1 MTAGKVSAGKTLFIA
16 FITIFLDL
24 VGFGIIIP
32 VQPFYAE
39 AFGASPA
46 VVTWLGASY
55 SLMQFLFAPLW
66 GRLSDRI
73 GRRPVLML
81 GILISAVGYSLFGA
95 AGCLGV
101 LFAARMLAGFGNANI
116 GVAQALV
123 ADVTTKENRAKGMG
137 VIGAAFGLGFTFGPA
152 IGGALSQYSSSAP
165 GYGAAVLACCNL
177 ILAWVLLPETRN
189 AAAASSGGGHAVE
202 RKVPFSFAA
211 LRQAAASRNVLLILS
226 STLIVLTGFALMEQ
240 IMGLYIER
248 VWLSGQVAGHDSVKE
263 AAALTAS
270 FLVAVGVTATIVQGG
285 LIGRLVKRFGELR
298 LSRVGVA
305 ILVVAMLVTPSMVGS
320 RSMFLLLLCACLY
333 AVGMGLYNPCMT
345 SLLSKSVSEAEQ
357 GGTLGLNQSMA
368 SLGRFLGPAVA
379 GLLFQRA
386 INLPFYT
393 SAVMIGLSFLF
404 LQMISVGELKA
415 HD

>member
-1 MTAGKVSAGKTLFIA
+1 MKKDVGSSGKTLFIA
-16 FITIFLDL
+16 FVTIFLDL

-81 GILISAVGYSLFGA
+81 GILISAVGYTLFGA
-95 AGCLGV
+95 AGSLV
-101 LFAARMLAGFGNANI
+101 MLFAARMLAGFGNANI

-123 ADVTTKENRAKGMG
+123 ADVTTRENRAKGMG
-137 VIGAAFGLGFTFGPA
+137 LIGAAFGLGFTFGPA
-152 IGGALSQYSSSAP
+152 IGGGLSQISPAAP
-165 GYGAAVLACCNL
+165 GYGAAVLAIINL
-177 ILAWVLLPETRN
+177 GLAFFLLPETRVLRDPEDM
-189 AAAASSGGGHAVE
+189 ATHGVE
-202 RKVPFSFAA
+202 RKVPLSFAA
-211 LRQAAASRNVLLILS
+211 LRRAASSRNVVLILM
-226 STLIVLTGFALMEQ
+226 STLIVITGFALMEQ

-248 VWLSGQVAGHDSVKE
+248 VWLAGQVAGPETVKE
-263 AAALTAS
+263 AAALTAY

-285 LIGRLVKRFGELR
+285 LIGRLVKRFGELA
-298 LSRVGVA
+298 LSRAGVV
-305 ILVVAMLVTPSMVGS
+305 ILVIAMLATPTLIGA
-320 RSMFLLLLCACLY
+320 RSMGFLLLCALLY

-345 SLLSKSVSEAEQ
+345 SLLSKTVTGSEQ

-379 GLLFQRA
+379 GLLFQIS
-386 INLPFYT
+386 INIPFYA
-393 SAVMIGLSFLF
+393 SAGMIAASLIL
-404 LQMISVGELKA
+404 LQMITTSGLK
-415 HD
+415 DS